1 MTFRS
6 EQTEADVMAQ
16 CMMWLRCKKIPAWR
30 INTMGV
36 WDRVKQAYRK
46 APCRGISDIIG
57 VLPDGKILCIECKSS
72 RGKLSAQQ
80 IDFLNSVAKN
90 KGLAMVVYSVSDLQ
104 QILKKM
110 GYA

>member
-6 EQTEADVMAQ
+6 EVTEADVLNQ
-16 CMMWLRCKKIPAWR
+16 CMQWLRCKHIPAWR

-36 WDRVKQAYRK
+36 WDKKKQAYRK
-46 APCRGISDIIG
+46 APSRGISDVIG
-57 VLPDGKILCIECKSS
+57 VLPDGKILCVECKSKK
-72 RGKLSAQQ
+72 GKLSVFQ
-80 IDFLNSVAKN
+80 IDFLNTIAKN

-110 GYA
+110 GY